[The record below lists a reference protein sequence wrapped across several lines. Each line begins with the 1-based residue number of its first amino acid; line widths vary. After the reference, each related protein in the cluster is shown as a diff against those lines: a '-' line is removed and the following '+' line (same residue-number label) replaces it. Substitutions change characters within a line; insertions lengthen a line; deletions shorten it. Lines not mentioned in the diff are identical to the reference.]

1 MDRCVS
7 RRRSPFASL
16 ADAPTAPCSCSHAR
30 CLRATGAWEHEKDW
44 LVKDALLQD
53 EDEDDRKGT
62 RKTVSVY
69 AFAPTKIANMAF
81 ELWYDLNVPRTFN
94 FIMKYDPVAQVSA
107 HRHSY
112 QPPPLP
118 RRLPCRLPR
127 AP

>member
-1 MDRCVS
+1 MVRCVS

-16 ADAPTAPCSCSHAR
+16 ADAPTAPCSCSHAC
-30 CLRATGAWEHEKDW
+30 CLRATGAWEHQKRW

-53 EDEDDRKGT
+53 DRE
-62 RKTVSVY
+62 TVSVY

-81 ELWYDLNVPRTFN
+81 ERWYDLNMPLSFN

>member
-1 MDRCVS
+1 MR
-7 RRRSPFASL
+7 
-16 ADAPTAPCSCSHAR
+16 
-30 CLRATGAWEHEKDW
+30 W

-53 EDEDDRKGT
+53 REDDRKT
-62 RKTVSVY
+62 VDRKTVSVY

-81 ELWYDLNVPRTFN
+81 ERWYDLNVPLSFN